1 MRQDK
6 ATFIRSLS
14 QGRAGRLPL
23 VGGRLCLNFVNT
35 SSGRGTP
42 THKNHLVSY
51 GDLLAWSHHAGALDH
66 KTTVAL
72 ASLAQRQPASAQ
84 RVLSRAVKLREAL
97 FAVMTGLAQGRRPS
111 PATLKELN
119 AVLAPS
125 LRASRLALDGDGF
138 SWAWR
143 PDSPSLDLP
152 LWIVGR
158 SAAELLTGD
167 PLDRLKSCASGADC
181 GWVFLDTSRNG
192 LRRWCEMEVCGS
204 RAKMRRYRH
213 RHRL

>member
-6 ATFIRSLS
+6 AAFIRSLS

-51 GDLLAWSHHAGALDH
+51 GDLLAWSYHAGALDH
-66 KTTVAL
+66 RTTVAL
-72 ASLAQRQPASAQ
+72 AGQAQKQPVAAQRI
-84 RVLSRAVKLREAL
+84 LSKALKLRETL
-97 FAVMTGLAQGRRPS
+97 FVIMTGLAQRRLPS
-111 PATLKELN
+111 PAALKQLN
-119 AVLAPS
+119 EVLAPS
-125 LRASRLALDGDGF
+125 LRASRLGLDGDGF
-138 SWAWR
+138 SWIWR

-167 PLDRLKSCASGADC
+167 PLERLKSCAGIAC

-192 LRRWCEMEVCGS
+192 RRRWCEMEVCGS
-204 RAKMRRYRH
+204 RAKMQRYRH
-213 RHRL
+213 RHRI